1 MISPIKLYNTLTKQ
15 AEEFVPI
22 VPNKVGMYS
31 CGPTVYWHQ
40 HLGNMR
46 TFISNDIIKRMFL
59 ANGYDV
65 AHVINLTD
73 VGHLAN
79 DEEDEGDDKM
89 ERKAKEEGRSVWDIA
104 KEYTESFVSDIAD
117 LNVISPTYMPRATDF
132 IAEQIEQIQKLEDLG
147 FAYVIPE
154 KGVYYDTSK
163 FADYGKL
170 SGQDL
175 SKLRGGE
182 RVDTTGKR
190 NHTDFLLWGF
200 SPNDGTKREMEWESP
215 WGIGWPGWSIECTA
229 MGTKLLGANFD
240 IHTGGQEHINI
251 HHTNE
256 IAQQEPSIAHKPWVH
271 TWVHFGWLMGKDAK
285 LSKSAG
291 DALTVPLLKS
301 KGYDPMAFRYM
312 MLMGSYRS
320 PMDFTWDALDAAA
333 QGYKNIVK
341 KVADIRRGVLHTP
354 SGASIAPLQYEG
366 WKNKILSAVND
377 NLKTAVALSVLQ
389 ELLSDDATDAAT
401 KLEVIRFVDELLG
414 LQFMDRAQKLL
425 DAGDVAV
432 PSEIVALADARA
444 AAKAA
449 KDWARADELRA
460 EIDRAGYAVV
470 DTPDGFQLGKK

>member
-1 MISPIKLYNTLTKQ
+1 MNIT
-15 AEEFVPI
+15 AI
-22 VPNKVGMYS
+22 V
-31 CGPTVYWHQ
+31 
-40 HLGNMR
+40 
-46 TFISNDIIKRMFL
+46 
-59 ANGYDV
+59 
-65 AHVINLTD
+65 
-73 VGHLAN
+73 
-79 DEEDEGDDKM
+79 
-89 ERKAKEEGRSVWDIA
+89 AKELQIGEAQAAAVLELFEQGCTV
-104 KEYTESFVSDIAD
+104 
-117 LNVISPTYMPRATDF
+117 PF
-132 IAEQIEQIQKLEDLG
+132 IARYRKEATGSLDETVITAIRDRSEKIQELEKLG
-147 FAYVIPE
+147 YAYVIPGR
-154 KGVYYDTSK
+154 GVYYDTSK

-182 RVDTTGKR
+182 RVDASGKR

-256 IAQQEPSIAHKPWVH
+256 IAQQEPLIAHKPWVH
-271 TWVHFGWLMGKDAK
+271 TWVHFGWLMGRDAK

-320 PMDFTWDALDAAA
+320 PMDFTWEALDAATK
-333 QGYKNIVK
+333 GYENIVK
-341 KVADIRRGVLHTP
+341 KVAALKEQEQGTGINNYNEWHD
-354 SGASIAPLQYEG
+354 
-366 WKNKILSAVND
+366 KILNAVND

-401 KLEVIRFVDELLG
+401 KLEVIKFVDELLG

-432 PSEIVALADARA
+432 PAEIIALADARA
-444 AAKAA
+444 AAKSA
-449 KDWARADELRA
+449 KDWARADELRT
-460 EIDRAGYAVV
+460 EIDAAGYIVT
-470 DTPDGFQLGKK
+470 DTPDGYKVAPK